1 MTASPGVQT
10 RAAAAA
16 AAAAQLLAQRLND
29 NAGLSGA
36 ARRQT
41 DRFDGPSQDGA
52 SRAPRKQLP
61 TLWLERQAKEQQFK
75 QVGIQIGTAVWT
87 AARLCSCLV
96 VDRSFGLSHAISR
109 CCAHRS
115 TCVVC

>member
-29 NAGLSGA
+29 TANHPVAS
-36 ARRQT
+36 RRQL
-41 DRFDGPSQDGA
+41 DRFDGPPQDAA

-75 QVGIQIGTAVWT
+75 QVGIQSSPVN
-87 AARLCSCLV
+87 
-96 VDRSFGLSHAISR
+96 
-109 CCAHRS
+109 
-115 TCVVC
+115 